1 MWLIWKDCVL
11 KWDFLKFDN
20 IINIVI
26 LYEKIWIF
34 DIILFE
40 GVIDEVNMFDM
51 DCYRVYVIFDG
62 EVSYNFVIIIIIVC
76 WVVVMYFLFDS

>member
-1 MWLIWKDCVL
+1 MWLRWKDCVL

-26 LYEKIWIF
+26 LYEKIWVF

-40 GVIDEVNMFDM
+40 SVCDEVNMFDM

-76 WVVVMYFLFDS
+76 WVVVMYFLFDR

>member
-40 GVIDEVNMFDM
+40 SVCDEVNMFDM

-76 WVVVMYFLFDS
+76 WVVVMYFLFDR